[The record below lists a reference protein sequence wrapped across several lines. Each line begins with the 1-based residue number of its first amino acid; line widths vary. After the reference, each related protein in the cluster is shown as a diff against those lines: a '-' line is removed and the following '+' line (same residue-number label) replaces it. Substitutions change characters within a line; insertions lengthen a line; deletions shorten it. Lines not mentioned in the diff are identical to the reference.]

1 VNQRKLSRVR
11 DTLLIYWY
19 QNMIPSIESSVDAS
33 RLVVQ
38 SIRAALRQ
46 RGMTYRELASAL
58 GVSEPTIKRDF
69 SRGDFSLS
77 RLDRICAVLDLT
89 LGDLVQGSA
98 TPTAAL
104 SQLSERQERALVR
117 DPRLLVV
124 TYLLVNDWKL
134 HEVSNTFALD
144 ENALIAVLLRLD
156 ELQIISYRP
165 PNRIKKLTARNF
177 SWRKDGPVHEF
188 FITRV
193 APEFLHARF
202 DEPSDELHFIGGTL
216 SVASLAR
223 MKMSIIQLVEEF
235 EELARRD
242 SKLPLAV
249 RDGCSALLALRKW
262 EFSEFTRL
270 RRR

>member
-1 VNQRKLSRVR
+1 M
-11 DTLLIYWY
+11 DG
-19 QNMIPSIESSVDAS
+19 S

-38 SIRAALRQ
+38 SIRALLRQ
-46 RGMTYRELASAL
+46 RGMTYRQLADAL

-69 SRGDFSLS
+69 SRSDFSLS
-77 RLDRICAVLDLT
+77 RLDRICEALEVSLA
-89 LGDLVQGSA
+89 DLVRGASA
-98 TPTAAL
+98 PGVAL
-104 SQLSERQERALVR
+104 TQLSEQQERALVR

-134 HEVSNTFALD
+134 AEVTSVFALD
-144 ENALIAVLLRLD
+144 ENQLVSVLLRLD
-156 ELQIISYRP
+156 ALRIVTYRP

-188 FITRV
+188 FLTRV
-193 APEFLHARF
+193 APEFLRARF
-202 DEPSDELHFIGGTL
+202 DEAGDELHFIGGTL
-216 SVASLAR
+216 SAASLVR
-223 MKMSIIQLVEEF
+223 MKQSIAQLVQEF
-235 EELARRD
+235 EELARQD
-242 SKLPLAV
+242 SKLPLDV